1 MSNAAGN
8 VSWRAAGEGLGL
20 RTAREVARR
29 HGVTLDVV
37 LKGIS
42 VPPGVKERLDSVEDH
57 VVVKNG
63 EHLIIKFTDYGQFT
77 EACVLP
83 RLEGIVGI
91 HTSTLTVVIMPYAD
105 LTSCK
110 KINELSTA
118 ATPQLHGYLRIEI
131 ANRGLLLQ
139 KLRATATVDN
149 EARRVRDLGA
159 QIESL
164 GRGLFP
170 ANKYPRSSGSGRLN
184 RQIAM
189 ERLMKAHL
197 DAKQYGD
204 AHDLLLLLDKGKH
217 DAIFGCYDPCRR
229 PSHESPADQA
239 EPEKKKAVA
248 DCLEGYK
255 KELDGKHGSDTLDP
269 LPERAGVLRMEA
281 RCVFQRELADAR
293 TQVIDIVETAV
304 QQLESIAEQLLAA
317 GTEPSLLGFGVSLSS
332 T

>member
-1 MSNAAGN
+1 MSDAAGN
-8 VSWRAAGEGLGL
+8 VSWRAAGDGLSL

-29 HGVTLDVV
+29 HGVPVEVV

-42 VPPGVKERLDSVEDH
+42 VPAGVEDLLESVEDH
-57 VVVKNG
+57 VVVETDDA
-63 EHLIIKFTDYGQFT
+63 EHLIKFAVYSLFMD
-77 EACVLP
+77 ASLVSPPP
-83 RLEGIVGI
+83 RYLGNPI
-91 HTSTLTVVIMPYAD
+91 TTLTVIIMPYAD
-105 LTSCK
+105 LASCK
-110 KINELSTA
+110 KIDELSTA
-118 ATPQLHGYLRIEI
+118 ATPQLHRYHKIEI
-131 ANRGLLLQ
+131 ANRDLLLR
-139 KLRATATVDN
+139 KLTATAAVDD
-149 EARRVRDLGA
+149 EARRVRDLAA

-170 ANKYPRSSGSGRLN
+170 ANKYPRSLTARGRAIHD
-184 RQIAM
+184 REIAM

-229 PSHESPADQA
+229 PSNESPADQA

-255 KELDGKHGSDTLDP
+255 KELDGKYGSDMLAL
-269 LPERAGVLRMEA
+269 LPERADVLRMEA
-281 RCVFQRELADAR
+281 GCVFQRELADAR
-293 TQVIDIVETAV
+293 REVIDIVETAV

-317 GTEPSLLGFGVSLSS
+317 GTEPSLLGFGV
-332 T
+332 

>member
-8 VSWRAAGEGLGL
+8 VSWRAAGDGLSL

-29 HGVTLDVV
+29 HGVPLDVV

-42 VPPGVKERLDSVEDH
+42 VPPGVQDRLDSVEDH

-63 EHLIIKFTDYGQFT
+63 EELIIKFADYGQFT
-77 EACVLP
+77 EACVP
-83 RLEGIVGI
+83 ARLEGIVGI

-110 KINELSTA
+110 KIDELSTA

-139 KLRATATVDN
+139 KLHATAAVDD
-149 EARRVRDLGA
+149 EARRVRDLAA

-164 GRGLFP
+164 GCGLFP
-170 ANKYPRSSGSGRLN
+170 ANKYPRSLAARGRAI
-184 RQIAM
+184 RDREIAM

-217 DAIFGCYDPCRR
+217 DVIFRCYDPCCR
-229 PSHESPADQA
+229 PSNESPADQA

-255 KELDGKHGSDTLDP
+255 KELDGKYGSDTLAL
-269 LPERAGVLRMEA
+269 LPERAGVLKMEA

-293 TQVIDIVETAV
+293 TQVVDIVETAV

-317 GTEPSLLGFGVSLSS
+317 GTEPSLLGFGV
-332 T
+332 